1 MKKLIIVEIIPSVL
15 RGVLGGDLGGDLGG
29 ELGGSDGISLSGNS
43 NWRPTGLSRGIV
55 TEAHWTKI

>member
-1 MKKLIIVEIIPSVL
+1 
-15 RGVLGGDLGGDLGG
+15 
-29 ELGGSDGISLSGNS
+29 LSGNS